1 MFKIREYDPRLKMNT
16 VATTLHY
23 NQPFLTP
30 AVLRVRS
37 TAQQLQSSGK
47 CLHANSWV
55 HIPPAPL
62 HPPTPSQWNWS
73 SLAIVFLQKLI
84 QLSEPHSLLLDRILK
99 LAYLRSAVNTSFL
112 TDSTS
117 SWKESLGS
125 FSQQGIFSVSYLER
139 TPPPMPLW
147 PLPTWPI
154 YGSPQDSDQHIRQAW
169 HSLPCPWKAW
179 AGPMAFT
186 HSYLHLDIRT
196 SVARQESS
204 PRPGCARPF
213 TKSSWCTK
221 GRWGKMGTVS
231 PSFALSPWPCQLPT
245 LPHAGWWFRWR
256 REEIH
261 VTWWVLSL
269 VGAATYIVDILNLFN

>member
-1 MFKIREYDPRLKMNT
+1 MFKIREYDPRQKMNT
-16 VATTLHY
+16 LATTLHY

-37 TAQQLQSSGK
+37 TAQQLQSSGM

-55 HIPPAPL
+55 HIPPARPQPVEL
-62 HPPTPSQWNWS
+62 KLSCCH
-73 SLAIVFLQKLI
+73 VFLQKLI

-99 LAYLRSAVNTSFL
+99 LAYRRSAVNTSFL

-117 SWKESLGS
+117 SLKESLGS
-125 FSQQGIFSVSYLER
+125 FSQQGIFSVSCLER

-147 PLPTWPI
+147 PLPTWHM

-179 AGPMAFT
+179 AGPMTFT

-196 SVARQESS
+196 FFAR
-204 PRPGCARPF
+204 
-213 TKSSWCTK
+213 
-221 GRWGKMGTVS
+221 
-231 PSFALSPWPCQLPT
+231 
-245 LPHAGWWFRWR
+245 
-256 REEIH
+256 
-261 VTWWVLSL
+261 
-269 VGAATYIVDILNLFN
+269 